1 MIWDAK
7 NIAKLIALV
16 AKGLSYSQI
25 GKQLGM
31 SKNAA
36 IGKARRLRLSKSQAL
51 PVISMRRPTPRP
63 KEGLKPKP
71 EPEPK
76 DHIGLVSMM
85 NLRDGDCRYP
95 IGEYKEMM
103 FCGKPKHGNRVYCEK
118 HASKCYQPI
127 KSSGQRLSTQ
137 FQRR

>member
-51 PVISMRRPTPRP
+51 PVISTRRPTPRP
-63 KEGLKPKP
+63 KAGLKPKP
-71 EPEPK
+71 EPEPEE
-76 DHIGLVSMM
+76 HIGLVSMM

-103 FCGKPKHGNRVYCEK
+103 FCGKPKDSERPYCEK
-118 HASKCYQPI
+118 HALKCYQPI

-137 FQRR
+137 SQRR

>member
-1 MIWDAK
+1 MWDAK

-36 IGKARRLRLSKSQAL
+36 IGKARRLRLNKSQAL
-51 PVISMRRPTPRP
+51 PVISVRRPTPRP
-63 KEGLKPKP
+63 KAGLKPKP
-71 EPEPK
+71 EPEPE

-103 FCGKPKHGNRVYCEK
+103 FCGKPKDSNRVYCEK
-118 HASKCYQPI
+118 HALKCYQPI
-127 KSSGQRLSTQ
+127 KSSGQRLSIQ
-137 FQRR
+137 SQRR